1 MTPRLSLLVLLC
13 AAAPSFGAGP
23 AELEALPEPARVRFC
38 GLLLDTVLDATVQAV
53 QGAEA
58 GAPEE
63 LALRKRAFV
72 AAELRLAN
80 ETLLYG
86 SGSDRDVRVAQALQE
101 QVATL
106 PAEQARPY
114 LAHCVAQASSRAD
127 SLRRD
132 VGAPARNVVVQHF
145 LAQRLPPPPT
155 AAAGPVVLPPGPT
168 TGGQDAWF
176 PAEAP
181 ASAPAPTAAP

>member
-1 MTPRLSLLVLLC
+1 MTPRLSLLALLC
-13 AAAPSFGAGP
+13 AAAPAFAEGP
-23 AELEALPEPARVRFC
+23 AELEALPEPARIRFC
-38 GLLLDTVLDATVQAV
+38 GLLLDTVLDATVEAV
-53 QGAEA
+53 QGAE
-58 GAPEE
+58 GGSPQE

-101 QVATL
+101 QVAAL
-106 PAEQARPY
+106 PAGEARPY
-114 LAHCVAQASSRAD
+114 LAHCVAQASTRAD
-127 SLRRD
+127 GLRRD
-132 VGAPARNVVVQHF
+132 VGATARNVVVQHF

-155 AAAGPVVLPPGPT
+155 AAAGPVVLPPGPP
-168 TGGQDAWF
+168 TGGHDAWF
-176 PAEAP
+176 PPEAP